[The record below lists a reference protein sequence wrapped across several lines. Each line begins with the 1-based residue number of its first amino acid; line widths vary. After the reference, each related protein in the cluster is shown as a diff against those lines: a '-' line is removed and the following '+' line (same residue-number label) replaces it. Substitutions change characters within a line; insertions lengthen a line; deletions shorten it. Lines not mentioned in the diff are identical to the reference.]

1 MKAASNR
8 PLKKYTEKRDF
19 STTPEPPGDR
29 PGDMP
34 EAAANPGPLTFVVQK
49 HWASRLHYDFR
60 LELEGVLVSWALPKG
75 PSYDPA
81 EKRMAVHVE
90 DHPVSYGSFEGT
102 IPKGQYGAGRVIV
115 WDRGHWEPVAPT
127 ADARAGMAAGKL
139 VIRLHGDKLA
149 GLWEL
154 VRIGKPGDRQESW
167 MLFKKRDAWARP
179 TAEYDVVT
187 ALPDSVVDK
196 PLGRIEE
203 RQPRIGAGI
212 GAGIGAAAGA
222 GAGAGGTTGATAAVG
237 AAATAH
243 GAAQGATQGVGP
255 RRAADL
261 PGALPA
267 AELPAT
273 LAPQLATATEAPPA
287 RGEWLYELKL
297 DGYRLLARADAAG
310 RVTLHTRNGHDWTA
324 KLKPLAAAVAA
335 CGLRSTWLDG
345 EIVVQRDDG
354 TPDFNALQNAIDSGS
369 SSTRQGSAAI
379 TYFLFDLPFCDGHD
393 LRRVPLYARRALLR
407 QRLEARGCPGAS
419 KALAK
424 AAATTVPA
432 AAAVAA
438 ADGTDGAAPDPL
450 RFSADFAADPAS
462 LLESA
467 RTLGLE
473 GIIAKRA
480 DAPYVS
486 RRSDSWLK
494 LKIGARQELV
504 IGGFTERQGS
514 AREVGSLILGVY
526 DAQGRLE
533 HAGSVGT
540 GWDAA
545 AAARLRERLAPLERR
560 EPPFAAGS
568 PDPGRWSRRA
578 SGSERWV
585 RPELVAE
592 VRFAG
597 WTPAGHVRHA
607 VFVALRE
614 DKPARSVTRER
625 VVDEAA
631 LAAMASAMPA
641 APNIHAA
648 RASRLKVTHA
658 ERIID
663 PATGL
668 TKLHLVRYYESI
680 AERLLPHLAG
690 RPVSLVRGPDG
701 ITGQLFF
708 QKHDEAGSIPGLMQ
722 LAPALWPG
730 HSPLLAVPDA
740 DALLAA
746 AQMNVIEFHTWNST
760 VKKINQPDRVIFD
773 LDPGEGV
780 PWERVREAAMLTRTL
795 LDELGLAAWLKTS
808 GGKGLHVVVPITPS
822 PKFDHD
828 TVKAFS
834 QAAVVHLARTI
845 PSRFVARSGAA
856 NRVGKI
862 FVDYLR
868 NGHGATTAAAF
879 SARARP
885 GLGVSMPIAWDE
897 LPGLKSAAQWN
908 IATAREHLSFQQ
920 ADPWAGYFGA
930 KQTLGQAMKVLGL
943 PPLPSSLAKA
953 RESR

>member
-1 MKAASNR
+1 MKPPAIRAPGR
-8 PLKKYTEKRDF
+8 PLKQYTEKRNF
-19 STTPEPPGDR
+19 STTPEPQG
-29 PGDMP
+29 
-34 EAAANPGPLTFVVQK
+34 EVAESQGPLSFVVQK

-115 WDRGHWEPVAPT
+115 WDRGTWEPVAPT
-127 ADARAGMAAGKL
+127 PDARAAMAAGKL
-139 VIRLHGDKLA
+139 VFKLHGDKLA

-154 VRIGKPGDRQESW
+154 VRISKPGDRQEPW

-187 ALPDSVVDK
+187 ALPDSVVEK
-196 PLGRIEE
+196 PLGRVEE
-203 RQPRIGAGI
+203 RQPRGAP
-212 GAGIGAAAGA
+212 GAAGAAAPA
-222 GAGAGGTTGATAAVG
+222 GTGRFAASAT
-237 AAATAH
+237 
-243 GAAQGATQGVGP
+243 TQGGGASPAVP

-261 PGALPA
+261 PGAAPAPELPA
-267 AELPAT
+267 A
-273 LAPQLATATEAPPA
+273 LAPQLATATDAPPT
-287 RGEWLYELKL
+287 RGEWLYELKF
-297 DGYRLLARADAAG
+297 DGYRLLARTDAAG

-324 KLKPLAAAVAA
+324 KLKPLAAAIAA
-335 CGLRSTWLDG
+335 WGQRSSWLDG
-345 EIVVQRDDG
+345 EIVVQREDG
-354 TPDFNALQNAIDSGS
+354 TPDFNALQNAIDASSARKSGE
-369 SSTRQGSAAI
+369 AI
-379 TYFLFDLPFCDGHD
+379 RYFLFDLPFHDGHD
-393 LRRVPLYARRALLR
+393 LRRTPLYARRALLR
-407 QRLEARGCPGAS
+407 QLLEARAAS
-419 KALAK
+419 SAP
-424 AAATTVPA
+424 AAATDEA
-432 AAAVAA
+432 AA
-438 ADGTDGAAPDPL
+438 DPL
-450 RFSADFAADPAS
+450 RFSADFPAHPAS

-467 RTLGLE
+467 RALGLE

-486 RRSDSWLK
+486 QRGDAWLK

-514 AREVGSLILGVY
+514 AREIGSLMLGAY

-545 AAARLRERLAPLERR
+545 AAARLRERLAPIEVR

-585 RPELVAE
+585 KPELVAE

-607 VFVALRE
+607 VFIALRE
-614 DKPARSVTRER
+614 DKPAREITRER
-625 VVDEAA
+625 VVNAA
-631 LAAMASAMPA
+631 A
-641 APNIHAA
+641 IA
-648 RASRLKVTHA
+648 RAGPSAPTSASSRLKVTHA
-658 ERIID
+658 ERVID
-663 PATGL
+663 PTTGL
-668 TKLHLVRYYESI
+668 TKLDLVRYYESI
-680 AERLLPHLAG
+680 AERLLPHLAD

-701 ITGQLFF
+701 VTGPLFF
-708 QKHDEAGSIPGLMQ
+708 QKHDEAGSIPGLKQ
-722 LAPALWPG
+722 LDPKLWPA
-730 HSPLLAVPDA
+730 HSPLLEVRDA
-740 DALLAA
+740 EGLLAA

-760 VKKINQPDRVIFD
+760 VKKIDQPDRVVFD

-808 GGKGLHVVVPITPS
+808 GGKGLHVVVPITP
-822 PKFDHD
+822 KLDYD

-834 QAAVVHLARTI
+834 QAAVAHLARTI
-845 PSRFVARSGAA
+845 PSRFVAKSGGA
-856 NRVGKI
+856 NRIGKV

-897 LPGLKSAAQWN
+897 LPGLKGAAQWN

-920 ADPWAGYFGA
+920 DDPWAAYFGT
-930 KQTLGQAMKVLGL
+930 KQTLSAAMKVLGMA
-943 PPLPSSLAKA
+943 PALASA
-953 RESR
+953 RRSR